1 MNHTNET
8 AHVPVGGVDILSG
21 AEHDAPMQVAAG
33 GVAVVR
39 IPGSLAPRLSPS

>member
-21 AEHDAPMQVAAG
+21 AEHEAPMQVAAG
-33 GVAVVR
+33 GVAVAR
-39 IPGSLAPRLSPS
+39 IPGRQAIRDDG